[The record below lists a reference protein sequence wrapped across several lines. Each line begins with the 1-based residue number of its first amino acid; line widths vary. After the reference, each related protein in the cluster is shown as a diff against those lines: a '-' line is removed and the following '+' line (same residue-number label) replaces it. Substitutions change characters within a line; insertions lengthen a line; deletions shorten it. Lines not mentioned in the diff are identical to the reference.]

1 MNELFSNNLINWLL
15 LVVILIYMWMRL
27 TPPIFAARKEKIDA
41 AMREA
46 EQARLEGEQFQKE
59 QEARI
64 QNAEAEAAK
73 ILDEAK
79 KVAADMAA
87 DIKKQT
93 ETESAALIKRIDE
106 QIEAEKRMAI
116 TEMRSRA
123 ATVAVRL
130 AEASLPG
137 AITGSAKSRL
147 LNQFIEQLEHSST
160 SKSDSNGSNGTNGA
174 KS

>member
-15 LVVILIYMWMRL
+15 LVVILIYMWMRI
-27 TPPIFAARKEKIDA
+27 TPAIFAARKEKLEA

-46 EQARLEGEQFQKE
+46 EQARIEGEIFQKE

-73 ILDEAK
+73 ILEDAK

-87 DIKKQT
+87 DIRKQT
-93 ETESAALIKRIDE
+93 ETESAALTRRIDE

-137 AITGSAKSRL
+137 AITSSAKSRL
-147 LNQFIEQLEHSST
+147 LNQFVEQLESG
-160 SKSDSNGSNGTNGA
+160 SNNGTNGA
-174 KS
+174 KQ

>member
-27 TPPIFAARKEKIDA
+27 TPTIFAARKEKIDA
-41 AMREA
+41 AIREA
-46 EQARLEGEQFQKE
+46 EQARIEGEQFQKE

-64 QNAEAEAAK
+64 QNAEAEASK
-73 ILDEAK
+73 ILEDAK
-79 KVAADMAA
+79 RVAADMAA

-93 ETESAALIKRIDE
+93 ELESAALSKRIDE
-106 QIEAEKRMAI
+106 QIEAEKRLAI

-137 AITGSAKSRL
+137 AITSSAKSRL
-147 LNQFIEQLEHSST
+147 LNQFVDQL
-160 SKSDSNGSNGTNGA
+160 DAGASNGSNGSNGA
-174 KS
+174 K